1 MENLLVPNQP
11 IAEIPCQR
19 ALVFAPHPDDEVFGC
34 GGAIMRHIEHGG
46 TVHVIIVSDGAY
58 GVSTEQATAYVS
70 QRQQESIAAARILG
84 YGIPVFWQYRDR
96 QISYD
101 EKLIQ
106 EILTAIRETE
116 ADLVYAPSVFEMHP
130 DHRLLA
136 MAVIEAV
143 RRIASRIRI
152 VLYEIGMPLRPNLL
166 LDISNIMPRKIA
178 AMECFASQNARQ
190 RYDLHIAALNRYRT
204 YTLPA
209 EVTAAEAYILL
220 SAEEIANDPLKLY
233 QSEHSRQRELGL
245 PLTGTDLPLVS
256 VIIRSMDR
264 PTLSEALDSIALQ
277 TYPNIEVVI
286 VNAKGAEHREVDL
299 WCGRFPMRMIG
310 KNEPLNRSH
319 AANVGLHAAQG
330 NYLSFLDDDDL
341 FYPEHIATLITALQN
356 HTSAR
361 CAYTGI
367 KVEYYHNEHLEAVTE
382 FNEPFDQRRLWG
394 RNFIPIHAVLF
405 EQSLV
410 AKDQCGFD
418 EDLDLFEDWDFWIQ
432 LAQHG
437 EMVHTG
443 KITAVYRNYGHSN
456 LGFKQNESFIRKSR
470 GKVFEKWKKILSGEQ
485 LDDLIEYREKTI
497 TDIRIQL
504 ASNEQLIA
512 SLQDRIQQDALAAT
526 QREQQF
532 NLIVADLNRT
542 TVNLNGIIEDR
553 NKTIKDQNKI
563 IADRNKTIDDL
574 LRSTSWRIT
583 AGLRFFSRLMHG
595 QYSAAWGSL
604 RRRIL
609 PHLKKIYWR
618 LPVSWRRQA
627 VNVAYRSAGPLFS
640 GLEHYE
646 AWRMGKINGTFADVS
661 NFQTGMTDLADIS
674 PLQIAPG
681 RIAIHAHMFY
691 ADLATEFADFL
702 SNMPFPYDLYVSVPN
717 ESARLICQQAFSSL
731 LRLEQLIITVV
742 PNRGRDIAP
751 MLCTFGDS
759 LLQYEYIAH
768 IHSKKSLYNDGATN
782 GWREYLLTNLL
793 GNEQQIRK
801 IFTLLANENRIG
813 LVYPQNFSGL
823 PYAAYTWLSNQAM
836 GKAWCN
842 KLSIKPFPVGYFDFP
857 AGSMFWA
864 RSAALR
870 PLFEAG
876 IGIDDFSQESGQTDA
891 TLAHCLERLL
901 VLITRKTGFNAAILR
916 DESTNNWSR
925 WRFEQYLMQTP
936 ASIQDR
942 LSDASIQV
950 VIFDIFDTLVTRPL
964 LYPEKIKSIIAQQAG
979 TATGSAYLEYRAV
992 AESQARQKAGRDV
1005 DLDAIYKEL
1014 AVLSGLTANCIEDL
1028 RHLEET
1034 IESDAVIPRP
1044 EVVSLL
1050 NLARNQGKRILL
1062 ASDMYLPRSIIEL
1075 ILRNNGITGWDQ
1087 LYLSSE
1093 IGLRKDTGDLYR
1105 HLLSV
1110 ERITPDAALVI
1121 GDNEHSD
1128 VQIPGNMKMNILH
1141 VLRPVELARA
1151 TLRMGPLI
1159 EKSIHQDDLN
1169 IQLTL
1174 GAIVQKNFQ
1183 PLTFPQFDP
1192 SDLVPASPWAI
1203 GFTVVGPLILSFV
1216 QWLAKKAAADGIK
1229 RLFFLSREGQILKSV
1244 YDRWTSND
1252 SRAIASDYLVLSRR
1266 SVVVPMISN
1275 LEDICEIARI
1285 RFFPNQLPMFLSER
1299 FGITLSSNELDELAK
1314 RKLWPKDKLVSV
1326 EDRNIDHLMPLL
1338 RELEKKILD
1347 QAQSELPG
1355 LLAYL
1360 NKMEL
1365 DRIDSP
1371 AIIDIGY
1378 AATIQGRL
1386 NQLTNKTI
1394 HGYYLITE
1402 ERAQKIAELYKVIT
1416 QGCFGHFINAFID
1429 PPLIFRKSFSMEKLL
1444 SSDDAQIMCY
1454 KLNSD
1459 GDIVPEFRQLN
1470 DTEKQTGATR
1480 AAIRQGIMDFVDQ
1493 GITMRDNLA
1502 SDYVVPLEI
1511 AKELF
1516 EIFVEQPSRSE
1527 LDILSKLTLDDYY
1540 CGRGLVN

>member
-1 MENLLVPNQP
+1 
-11 IAEIPCQR
+11 
-19 ALVFAPHPDDEVFGC
+19 
-34 GGAIMRHIEHGG
+34 MRHIEQGAV
-46 TVHVIIVSDGAY
+46 VHVIIVSDGAY
-58 GVSTEQATAYVS
+58 GISEDQTAAYIS
-70 QRQQESIAAARILG
+70 QRQQESIDAGRILG
-84 YGIPVFWQYRDR
+84 YGSPVFWRYRDR
-96 QISYD
+96 QIRYD

-106 EILTAIRETE
+106 EVSAAIRETD
-116 ADLVYAPSVFEMHP
+116 ADLVYAPSVLEMHP
-130 DHRLLA
+130 DHRMLA

-143 RRIASRIRI
+143 RRIGKHIRI
-152 VLYEIGMPLRPNLL
+152 LLYEIGVPLHPNLL
-166 LDISNIMPRKIA
+166 LDITGLMPRKNA
-178 AMECFASQNARQ
+178 AMECFVSQNEKQ
-190 RYDLHIAALNRYRT
+190 RYDLHIASLNRYRT

-209 EVTAAEAYILL
+209 HVTAAEAFNLIP
-220 SAEEIANDPLKLY
+220 AEELANDPLKLY
-233 QSEHSRQRELGL
+233 RSEHSRQKAMGL
-245 PLTGTDLPLVS
+245 PLDSSDLPLVS
-256 VIIRSMDR
+256 VIVRSMDR
-264 PTLSEALDSIALQ
+264 STLSDALDSIALQ
-277 TYPNIEVVI
+277 TYPNVEVVI
-286 VNAKGAEHREVDL
+286 VNAKGAGHRAVGA
-299 WCGRFPMRMIG
+299 WCGRFPMRMVE
-310 KNEPLNRSH
+310 KTEPLNRSR
-319 AANVGLHAAQG
+319 AANVGLHAAKG
-330 NYLSFLDDDDL
+330 SYLSFLDDDDL
-341 FYPEHIATLITALQN
+341 FYPEHIATLITVLQN

-367 KVEYYHNEHLEAVTE
+367 KVEHYRDKHLEIITE
-382 FNEPFDQRRLWG
+382 FNEPFDQHRLWG

-405 EQSLV
+405 ERSLV

-418 EDLDLFEDWDFWIQ
+418 EDLDVFEDWDFWIQ
-432 LAQHG
+432 LAQYG
-437 EMVHTG
+437 EMVYAD
-443 KITAVYRNYGHSN
+443 KITAVYRNYGYSN
-456 LGFKQNESFIRKSR
+456 LGLKQNESFLRKSR

-485 LDDLIEYREKTI
+485 LDDLIEYREKMIADLRAQSANNARLI
-497 TDIRIQL
+497 T
-504 ASNEQLIA
+504 
-512 SLQDRIQQDALAAT
+512 SLEDQSRKDAL
-526 QREQQF
+526 
-532 NLIVADLNRT
+532 IIADR
-542 TVNLNGIIEDR
+542 D
-553 NKTIKDQNKI
+553 KTID
-563 IADRNKTIDDL
+563 DRNKTIDDRNRIIDDRDKTIDDL
-574 LRSTSWRIT
+574 LHSTSWRIT
-583 AGLRFFSRLMHG
+583 SGLRFFSRLMHG
-595 QYSAAWGSL
+595 EYAAAWHGI
-604 RRRIL
+604 RWRIL
-609 PHLKKIYWR
+609 PYLKKIYWK
-618 LPVSWRRQA
+618 LPISWRRQT
-627 VNVAYRSAGPLFS
+627 VNVVYRIAGPLFS
-640 GLEHYE
+640 GLGHYK
-646 AWRMGKINGTFADVS
+646 AWRMGKINSTFADVS

-731 LRLEQLIITVV
+731 PRLEQLIIAVV

-842 KLSIKPFPVGYFDFP
+842 KLGIEPFPVGYFDFP

-916 DESTNNWSR
+916 DQSTNNWSR

-979 TATGSAYLEYRAV
+979 TITGSAYLECRAA
-992 AESQARQKAGRDV
+992 AESQARQKAGKDIG
-1005 DLDAIYKEL
+1005 LDAIYKEL
-1014 AVLSGLTANCIEDL
+1014 AVLSGLTADCIENL
-1028 RHLEET
+1028 RRLEEA
-1034 IESDAVIPRP
+1034 IELIAVTPRP
-1044 EVVSLL
+1044 EVISLL
-1050 NLARNQGKRILL
+1050 NLAKDQGKRILL

-1105 HLLSV
+1105 HLLFV
-1110 ERITPDAALVI
+1110 ERITSDAVLII

-1128 VQIPGNMKMNILH
+1128 VQIPGNMKMNTLH

-1159 EKSIHQDDLN
+1159 EKSIHQNDLN
-1169 IQLTL
+1169 VQLTL

-1192 SDLVPASPWAI
+1192 FDLVPASPRAI
-1203 GFTVVGPLILSFV
+1203 GFTVVGPLILSFA

-1266 SVVVPMISN
+1266 SVVVPMISG
-1275 LEDICEIARI
+1275 LEDICEIARV
-1285 RFFPNQLPMFLSER
+1285 RFFSNQLPMFLSER

-1314 RKLWPKDKLVSV
+1314 RRLWPKDKLVSV

-1347 QAQSELPG
+1347 QAQTELPG

-1360 NKMEL
+1360 NKMGL

-1402 ERAQKIAELYKVIT
+1402 ERAQKISELYKVIT
-1416 QGCFGHFINAFID
+1416 QGCFGHFVNALID

-1444 SSDDAQIMCY
+1444 SSDDAQIVCY

-1459 GDIVPEFRQLN
+1459 GDIVPEFRQLA
-1470 DTEKQTGATR
+1470 DAEKQTGTIR
-1480 AAIRQGIMDFVDQ
+1480 AEIRRGIMDFVDQ
-1493 GITMRDNLA
+1493 AIAMRDNLA
-1502 SDYVVPLEI
+1502 SDYVVPPEI

-1516 EIFVEQPSRSE
+1516 EIFVKQPSRSE